1 MFVYEI
7 LWGLIF
13 FTQKTRPFC
22 AHSFFGKIFNSFGG
36 KKLDIMVLDTESEQ
50 EMPKQQQE
58 TPLAASCWGDN
69 FEIHHAVQ
77 RLFLKTKTYICI
89 EEIHK
94 YKSNT
99 KLWLGAKSFS
109 NVQDV
114 VSDGSKA
121 PSTSSIPLPDEG
133 SAGSAKGDAP
143 VTAGASSDKKARK
156 DLVEV
161 EADTVPTV
169 EVDDHF
175 STWTLEDAI
184 DFVGAWNSKSEMEK
198 NRPQD
203 MDDDKW
209 SEVMLLFDIAR
220 QCDFN
225 IHRIASF
232 LDEMGRG
239 EPYDFDPVAH
249 DSQEVE
255 GNTMLTE
262 SATLSD
268 KNPNTE
274 VSQPEVEECTVLSD
288 SDCEIPP
295 SQPVDSPLEEVTNS
309 LADMALSQPAVDLE
323 EDPVLEHILSNQE
336 EDSQV
341 DVLALTSQDFAA
353 AEEEIR
359 QSQGSKVDVATTI
372 PWTAGEEVLEVDVEA
387 RSWPKKIQ
395 KVCYI
400 YIVFPYARHVLCL
413 YVYALI
419 YACMK
424 VFFLLW
430 LLIATCPAQESQE
443 LKSSLVE
450 ADASSEFWRHFLR
463 EGGWI
468 IA

>member
-1 MFVYEI
+1 M
-7 LWGLIF
+7 
-13 FTQKTRPFC
+13 QC
-22 AHSFFGKIFNSFGG
+22 AKA
-36 KKLDIMVLDTESEQ
+36 KK
-50 EMPKQQQE
+50 P
-58 TPLAASCWGDN
+58 DN
-69 FEIHHAVQ
+69 T
-77 RLFLKTKTYICI
+77 LFPDV
-89 EEIHK
+89 
-94 YKSNT
+94 S
-99 KLWLGAKSFS
+99 SFS
-109 NVQDV
+109 VNIADLE
-114 VSDGSKA
+114 
-121 PSTSSIPLPDEG
+121 TYLPLVLAIYEVTDEG

-268 KNPNTE
+268 KNPNKE

-295 SQPVDSPLEEVTNS
+295 SQPVDSALEEVTNS

-387 RSWPKKIQ
+387 RSWPKKKYKKYAISILYFHMRDMFS
-395 KVCYI
+395 VCMCMHLFMHAWKFSFVVTIDCYMPCPGI
-400 YIVFPYARHVLCL
+400 PGVEVF
-413 YVYALI
+413 
-419 YACMK
+419 
-424 VFFLLW
+424 
-430 LLIATCPAQESQE
+430 TG
-443 LKSSLVE
+443 
-450 ADASSEFWRHFLR
+450 
-463 EGGWI
+463 GGWCLFRI
-468 IA
+468 LAAFFKGRWLNNCIEGL